1 MKYQKYLDS
10 LSTERKYC
18 LLDRMRIDCEY
29 FLGFGARHEKY
40 LWAGNVEAQIES
52 MLYRPRTR
60 IFTQSAAK
68 RPFTNGS
75 AWSEGV
81 RQVIFSCIL
90 FFFWFFS
97 ALFKASK

>member
-40 LWAGNVEAQIES
+40 LWAESVKEQIES
-52 MLYRPRTR
+52 MLY
-60 IFTQSAAK
+60 
-68 RPFTNGS
+68 
-75 AWSEGV
+75 
-81 RQVIFSCIL
+81 
-90 FFFWFFS
+90 
-97 ALFKASK
+97 